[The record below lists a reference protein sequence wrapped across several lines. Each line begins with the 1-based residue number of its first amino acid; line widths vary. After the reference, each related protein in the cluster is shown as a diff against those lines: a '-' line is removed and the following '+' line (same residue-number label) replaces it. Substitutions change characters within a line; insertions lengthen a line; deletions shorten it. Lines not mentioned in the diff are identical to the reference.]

1 MAVPQPLE
9 RYKGAAVI
17 GDEEREAVLEVL
29 ASRSLFRYYG
39 PDLLG
44 KVAQFERDFAAY
56 LGLPYVL
63 ACTSG
68 TAALR
73 LSLVA
78 CDVGAGDEVIV
89 PAATFIATVNAVV
102 AQGAIPIFAE
112 SDEHFSLDPVA
123 IEPLITDRTRA
134 IIPVHLYGVAADMD
148 PIMAIARQHGLR
160 VIEDTAQSCGSS
172 YHDRRLGTIGDVS

>member
-1 MAVPQPLE
+1 MEPKETAVGQDVDQLAIDGGPKAVTQSLE

-29 ASRSLFRYYG
+29 QSRSLFRYYG

-56 LGLPYVL
+56 LGLPYAL

-73 LSLVA
+73 LALIA
-78 CDVGAGDEVIV
+78 CGVGAGDEVIV

-112 SDEHFSLDPVA
+112 SDEHFSLDPTT
-123 IEPLITDRTRA
+123 IEPLITPRTKA
-134 IIPVHLYGVAADMD
+134 IIPV
-148 PIMAIARQHGLR
+148 
-160 VIEDTAQSCGSS
+160 
-172 YHDRRLGTIGDVS
+172 